1 MISSSS
7 ALGSRRPEG
16 PRPSPARIGLAL
28 GGGAAHGFAHIP
40 VLEALDEL
48 GIRPALIAGTSMG
61 AVLGALYAS
70 GMSGAEIRDYALG
83 VFLSRAEFLA
93 RLWQLRPRRL
103 SEIAFG
109 FGQYDLERAL
119 ATFLPSRLAK
129 DFAELRIPLRAVAT
143 DYYAGRQVVLA
154 EGPLLPALAASSAVP
169 MLFKPIRIGGRIM
182 VDGGAT
188 NPVPFDLLDD
198 ADFVIAVDVVF
209 GPTGNPE
216 RMPGSLE
223 SLFGATSLVMRSL
236 VREKLR
242 ACRPPDIL
250 VRPPPPIGINVFD
263 FGRAARIIKGSEP
276 VKDEVKEEIERLLNA
291 ADRGPI
297 GRGRSGA
304 GFLPRKAGEGD
315 RA

>member
-16 PRPSPARIGLAL
+16 PRPGPARIGLAL

-40 VLEALDEL
+40 LLEALDEL
-48 GIRPALIAGTSMG
+48 GVRPALIAGTSMG
-61 AVLGALYAS
+61 AVIGALYAS

-83 VFLSRAEFLA
+83 IFHSRAEFLA

-103 SEIAFG
+103 SEITLG

-236 VREKLR
+236 VHEKLR
-242 ACRPPDIL
+242 SGRPPEIFI
-250 VRPPPPIGINVFD
+250 RPPPPMGINVFD
-263 FGRAARIIKGSEP
+263 FSRAARILKGSEP
-276 VKDEVKEEIERLLNA
+276 VKDELKEKLNRLL
-291 ADRGPI
+291 
-297 GRGRSGA
+297 SA
-304 GFLPRKAGEGD
+304 GYPAPTR
-315 RA
+315 RATG